1 MKKGIL
7 AGMIL
12 MLGIS
17 SFGFSAGQNNYEFS
31 KNKNMNNKY
40 DNNRNERD
48 RYGRERNER
57 EKYERERSEKER
69 KYNEIN
75 SRYNQKLSILNDRLT
90 QKNKEIKVAKNQR
103 NVDWRKVDR
112 LTLEKKSIKRDI
124 ESLQTA
130 FNNELSK
137 NNLTAYAGRR

>member
-12 MLGIS
+12 MLGVS
-17 SFGFSAGQNNYEFS
+17 SFGFSAGRDNYEFS
-31 KNKNMNNKY
+31 KNKNTNNRY

-48 RYGRERNER
+48 R
-57 EKYERERSEKER
+57 YERERSEKER

-75 SRYNQKLSILNDRLT
+75 SRYNQKLSILNDKLT
-90 QKNKEIKVAKNQR
+90 HKNKEIKVAKNQR

-112 LTLEKKSIKRDI
+112 LTVEKKSIKRDI

-130 FNNELSK
+130 FNNELSR

>member
-12 MLGIS
+12 MLGMS
-17 SFGFSAGQNNYEFS
+17 SFGFSAGRDNYEFS
-31 KNKNMNNKY
+31 KNKNTNNRY

-48 RYGRERNER
+48 R
-57 EKYERERSEKER
+57 YERERSEKER

-75 SRYNQKLSILNDRLT
+75 SRYNQKLSILNDKLT
-90 QKNKEIKVAKNQR
+90 QKNKEIRVAKNQR

-112 LTLEKKSIKRDI
+112 LTAEKKSIKRDI

-130 FNNELSK
+130 FNNELSR

>member
-17 SFGFSAGQNNYEFS
+17 SFGFSAGRDNYEFS
-31 KNKNMNNKY
+31 KNKNTNNRY

-48 RYGRERNER
+48 R
-57 EKYERERSEKER
+57 YERERSEKER

-75 SRYNQKLSILNDRLT
+75 SRYNQKLSILNDKLT
-90 QKNKEIKVAKNQR
+90 QKNKEIRVAKNQR

-112 LTLEKKSIKRDI
+112 LTAERKSIKRELD
-124 ESLQTA
+124 SVKTA
-130 FNNELSK
+130 FNNEISR
-137 NNLTAYAGRR
+137 NSLTAYTGSRR

>member
-12 MLGIS
+12 MLGMS
-17 SFGFSAGQNNYEFS
+17 SFGFSAGRDNYEFS
-31 KNKNMNNKY
+31 KNKNTNNRY

-48 RYGRERNER
+48 R
-57 EKYERERSEKER
+57 YERERSEKER

-75 SRYNQKLSILNDRLT
+75 SRYNQKLSILNDKLT
-90 QKNKEIKVAKNQR
+90 QKNKEIRVAKNQR
-103 NVDWRKVDR
+103 NVDCRKVDR
-112 LTLEKKSIKRDI
+112 LTVEKKSIKRDI

-130 FNNELSK
+130 FNNELSR

>member
-17 SFGFSAGQNNYEFS
+17 SFGVSAGRDNYKFS
-31 KNKNMNNKY
+31 KNKNTNNRY

-48 RYGRERNER
+48 R
-57 EKYERERSEKER
+57 YERERSEKER

-75 SRYNQKLSILNDRLT
+75 SRYNQKLSILNDKLT
-90 QKNKEIKVAKNQR
+90 QKNKEIRVAKNQR

-112 LTLEKKSIKRDI
+112 LTVEKKSIKRDI

-130 FNNELSK
+130 FNNELSR

>member
-12 MLGIS
+12 MLGMS
-17 SFGFSAGQNNYEFS
+17 SFGFSAGRDNYEFS
-31 KNKNMNNKY
+31 KNKNTNNRY

-48 RYGRERNER
+48 R
-57 EKYERERSEKER
+57 YERERSEKER

-75 SRYNQKLSILNDRLT
+75 SRYNQKLSILNDKLT
-90 QKNKEIKVAKNQR
+90 QKNKEIRVAKNQR

-112 LTLEKKSIKRDI
+112 LTVEKKSIKRDI

-130 FNNELSK
+130 FNNELSR

>member
-12 MLGIS
+12 MLGMS

-31 KNKNMNNKY
+31 KNKNMNNRY

-48 RYGRERNER
+48 RY
-57 EKYERERSEKER
+57 ERERSEKER
-69 KYNEIN
+69 RYNEIN

-103 NVDWRKVDR
+103 NVDWKKVDR
-112 LTLEKKSIKRDI
+112 LTVERKSIKRDI
-124 ESLQTA
+124 DSLQTA

>member
-17 SFGFSAGQNNYEFS
+17 SFGFSAGRDNYEFS
-31 KNKNMNNKY
+31 KNKNMNNRY

-48 RYGRERNER
+48 R
-57 EKYERERSEKER
+57 YERERSEKER

-75 SRYNQKLSILNDRLT
+75 SRYNQKLSILNDKLT
-90 QKNKEIKVAKNQR
+90 QKNKEIRVAKNQR

-112 LTLEKKSIKRDI
+112 LTVEKKSIKRDI

-130 FNNELSK
+130 FNNELSR

>member
-12 MLGIS
+12 MLGMS
-17 SFGFSAGQNNYEFS
+17 SFGFSAGRDNYEFS
-31 KNKNMNNKY
+31 KNKNTNNRY

-48 RYGRERNER
+48 R
-57 EKYERERSEKER
+57 YERERSEKER

-75 SRYNQKLSILNDRLT
+75 SRYNQKLSILNDKLT
-90 QKNKEIKVAKNQR
+90 QKNKEIRVAKNQR

-112 LTLEKKSIKRDI
+112 LTAERKSIKRELD
-124 ESLQTA
+124 SVKTA
-130 FNNELSK
+130 FNNEISR
-137 NNLTAYAGRR
+137 NSLTAYTGSRR

>member
-17 SFGFSAGQNNYEFS
+17 SFGFSAGRDNYEFS
-31 KNKNMNNKY
+31 KNKNTNNRY

-48 RYGRERNER
+48 R
-57 EKYERERSEKER
+57 YERERSEKER

-75 SRYNQKLSILNDRLT
+75 SRYNQKLSILNDKLT
-90 QKNKEIKVAKNQR
+90 QKNKEIRVAKNQR

-112 LTLEKKSIKRDI
+112 LTVEKKSIKRDI

-130 FNNELSK
+130 FNNELSR

>member
-12 MLGIS
+12 MLGVS
-17 SFGFSAGQNNYEFS
+17 SFGFSAGRDNYEFS
-31 KNKNMNNKY
+31 KNKNTNNRY

-48 RYGRERNER
+48 R
-57 EKYERERSEKER
+57 YERERSEKER

-75 SRYNQKLSILNDRLT
+75 SRYNQKLSILNDKLT
-90 QKNKEIKVAKNQR
+90 QKNKEIRVAKNQR

-112 LTLEKKSIKRDI
+112 LTVEKKSIKRDI

-130 FNNELSK
+130 FNNELSR

>member
-12 MLGIS
+12 MLGVS
-17 SFGFSAGQNNYEFS
+17 SFGFSAGRDNYESS
-31 KNKNMNNKY
+31 KNKNTNNRY

-48 RYGRERNER
+48 R
-57 EKYERERSEKER
+57 YERERSEKER

-75 SRYNQKLSILNDRLT
+75 SRYNQKLSILNDKLT
-90 QKNKEIKVAKNQR
+90 QKNKEIRVAKNQR

-112 LTLEKKSIKRDI
+112 LTVEKKSIKRDI

-130 FNNELSK
+130 FNNELSR

>member
-12 MLGIS
+12 MLGMS
-17 SFGFSAGQNNYEFS
+17 SFGFSAGRDNYEFS
-31 KNKNMNNKY
+31 KNKNTNNRY

-48 RYGRERNER
+48 R
-57 EKYERERSEKER
+57 YERERSEKER
-69 KYNEIN
+69 KYNELN
-75 SRYNQKLSILNDRLT
+75 SRYNQKLSILNDKLT
-90 QKNKEIKVAKNQR
+90 QKNKEIRVAKNQR

-112 LTLEKKSIKRDI
+112 LTVEKKSIKRDI

-130 FNNELSK
+130 FNNELSR

>member
-17 SFGFSAGQNNYEFS
+17 SFGFSAGRDNYEFS
-31 KNKNMNNKY
+31 KNKNMNNRY
-40 DNNRNERD
+40 DNNRN
-48 RYGRERNER
+48 
-57 EKYERERSEKER
+57 ERERSEKER

-75 SRYNQKLSILNDRLT
+75 SRYNQKLSILNDKLT
-90 QKNKEIKVAKNQR
+90 QKNKEIRVAKNQR

-112 LTLEKKSIKRDI
+112 LTVEKKSIKRDI

-130 FNNELSK
+130 FNNELSR

>member
-17 SFGFSAGQNNYEFS
+17 SFGVSAGRDNYEFS
-31 KNKNMNNKY
+31 KNKNTNNRY

-48 RYGRERNER
+48 R
-57 EKYERERSEKER
+57 YERERSEKER

-75 SRYNQKLSILNDRLT
+75 SRYNQKLSILNDKLT
-90 QKNKEIKVAKNQR
+90 QKNKEIRVAKNQR

-112 LTLEKKSIKRDI
+112 LTVEKKSIKRDI

-130 FNNELSK
+130 FNNELSR

>member
-12 MLGIS
+12 MLGMS
-17 SFGFSAGQNNYEFS
+17 SFGFSAGRDNYEFS
-31 KNKNMNNKY
+31 KNKNTNNRY
-40 DNNRNERD
+40 DNNRN
-48 RYGRERNER
+48 
-57 EKYERERSEKER
+57 ERERSEKER

-75 SRYNQKLSILNDRLT
+75 SRYNQKLSILNDKLT
-90 QKNKEIKVAKNQR
+90 QKNKEIRVAKNQR

-112 LTLEKKSIKRDI
+112 LTVEKKSIKRDI

-130 FNNELSK
+130 FNNELSR